1 MYDFMKS
8 KDAKIQYLILAI
20 LIVISGQAGAQSV
33 VSRMETAARVNFA
46 AMPNVRIVSQ
56 IYGEC
61 GADGAVSLRVVYC
74 TSSNQILVAADQLA
88 LPEIGYLLGHAF
100 GHAVQ
105 VQHGVADV
113 ALRTIRARRQ
123 DEVVLRG
130 YVDRQV
136 DCIAGFLVAK
146 AGFDRGLL
154 TDWITDDPFD
164 DIHWGRHPLKSGPVM
179 PVPLVD
185 RNIWFILGQSGDL
198 AECAVG
204 EFGADLLIAAHLG

>member
-1 MYDFMKS
+1 MR
-8 KDAKIQYLILAI
+8 YLILFV
-20 LIVISGQAGAQSV
+20 LTVISAQAGAQTV
-33 VSRMETAARVNFA
+33 VSRLETAAKASFM
-46 AMPNVRIVSQ
+46 AMPNVRVVSQ
-56 IYGEC
+56 ILGEC

-113 ALRTIRARRQ
+113 ALRTIRARPEN
-123 DEVVLRG
+123 EVVLRG

-146 AGFDRGLL
+146 AGYDRGSLA
-154 TDWITDDPFD
+154 DWMANDPFD
-164 DIHWGRHPLKSGPVM
+164 DIHWGRHPLKLGPVM
-179 PVPLVD
+179 PVPLVE
-185 RNIWFILGQSGDL
+185 RNIWFVRGQSGDL
-198 AECAVG
+198 AVCAVG
-204 EFGADLLIAAHLG
+204 EFGADLLISAYLG

>member
-1 MYDFMKS
+1 MK
-8 KDAKIQYLILAI
+8 YLIFAV
-20 LIVISGQAGAQSV
+20 LIVISGQAGAQDV
-33 VSRMETAARVNFA
+33 VSRMETAARTSFA
-46 AMPNVRIVSQ
+46 AMPNVRVVSQ
-56 IYGEC
+56 IYGSC

-105 VQHGVADV
+105 VKHGVADV
-113 ALRTIRARRQ
+113 ALRTIRSRRQ

-146 AGFDRGLL
+146 AGFDRGSL
-154 TDWITDDPFD
+154 TDWMTDDPFD
-164 DIHWGRHPLKSGPVM
+164 DIHWGRHPLRSGPVM
-179 PVPLVD
+179 SVPLVD
-185 RNIWFILGQSGDL
+185 RNVWFMLGQSGDL
-198 AECAVG
+198 AVCAVG
-204 EFGADLLIAAHLG
+204 EFGADLLIAAYLG